1 MATAIKRL
9 KKEFELQKTSLAQ
22 TGVEL
27 KPVGE
32 DKPLEWVLRVQA
44 PATYVL
50 PGQGETE
57 SPYKGKVFEVSVKC
71 NDLYPHKAPVVSAR
85 AGAVIIFFFSPF
97 SLSPASLPS
106 RRSHHMAYLLLLFLS

>member
-85 AGAVIIFFFSPF
+85 AGAVTFFST
-97 SLSPASLPS
+97 LLSLPS
-106 RRSHHMAYLLLLFLS
+106 RRSHHMVYLFLLFLS